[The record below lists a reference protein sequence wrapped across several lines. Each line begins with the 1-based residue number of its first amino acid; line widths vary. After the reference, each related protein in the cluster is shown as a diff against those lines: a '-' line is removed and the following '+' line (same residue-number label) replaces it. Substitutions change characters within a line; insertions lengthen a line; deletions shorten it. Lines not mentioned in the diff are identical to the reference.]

1 MAGGAVTRIKSRPPQ
16 RRGAKE
22 PSLER
27 IESHF
32 KDILKDL
39 GEDPKREGLEKTPHR
54 VAKALRELTSGY
66 RVDVDAMINNA
77 LFHES
82 YNEMVVVRDISFY
95 SLCEHHM
102 LPFFGRA
109 HVAYLPNKRIIG
121 LSKIPKIVE
130 IFSRRLQVQERL
142 TLQIAETLQSKLK
155 PRGVAVV
162 MEARHLCMEM
172 RGAESHR
179 SPTTTSCMLGN
190 FQKDARTRK
199 EFLDLVKMQ
208 PV

>member
-1 MAGGAVTRIKSRPPQ
+1 VSRIKSRAPVKSDSHELCV
-16 RRGAKE
+16 A
-22 PSLER
+22 R
-27 IESHF
+27 IEAHYH
-32 KDILKDL
+32 DILGDL
-39 GEDPKREGLEKTPHR
+39 GENPNREGLKKTPHR

-77 LFHES
+77 LFTET
-82 YNEMVVVRDISFY
+82 YDEMVLVRDITFY
-95 SLCEHHM
+95 SMCEHHM

-109 HVAYLPNKRIIG
+109 HVAYLPNKKIIG
-121 LSKIPKIVE
+121 LSKIPKLVE
-130 IFSRRLQVQERL
+130 IFARRLQVQERL
-142 TLQIAETLQSKLK
+142 TLQIANTLNEKLK

-172 RGAESHR
+172 RGAESHL
-179 SPTTTSCMLGN
+179 SPTTTSCMLGI

-199 EFLDLVKMQ
+199 EFLDLLKSR